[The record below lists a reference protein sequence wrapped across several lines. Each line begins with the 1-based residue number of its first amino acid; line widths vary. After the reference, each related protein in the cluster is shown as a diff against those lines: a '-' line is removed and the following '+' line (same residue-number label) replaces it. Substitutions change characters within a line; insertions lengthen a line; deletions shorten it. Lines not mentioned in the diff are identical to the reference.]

1 MIACC
6 GGFSFALGGCISA
19 LLSASVL
26 QQSVVSA
33 DVEDTGDTTKSVQ
46 HAPAVHTRPN
56 VQQKCSFCGQPRKG
70 HTCLFVE
77 GTIKWRDLCAT
88 VCQGGSRNGCARCR
102 SSVTKRARG
111 KEDAAGGAGGGVS
124 ISGGGSAHSAAVA
137 ATPKKKAMQGFLER
151 QQASAPLEQAR
162 FKTQLFDRL
171 KELGPD
177 VVQNTR
183 QLTRALYAF
192 DEEFLEANMDEHGW
206 ANPLVWGPWERRRG
220 VRRLGLEAWGKTAT
234 G

>member
-1 MIACC
+1 M
-6 GGFSFALGGCISA
+6 GGCISA
-19 LLSASVL
+19 LLAASVL

-56 VQQKCSFCGQPRKG
+56 VQQKCSFCGQQRKG

-124 ISGGGSAHSAAVA
+124 ISGGGSAHTV
-137 ATPKKKAMQGFLER
+137 
-151 QQASAPLEQAR
+151 
-162 FKTQLFDRL
+162 
-171 KELGPD
+171 
-177 VVQNTR
+177 R
-183 QLTRALYAF
+183 QLLQPPRKRPCKVFWSANKRVHHLSRHVSKPS
-192 DEEFLEANMDEHGW
+192 FLIGSKSWVQM
-206 ANPLVWGPWERRRG
+206 
-220 VRRLGLEAWGKTAT
+220 
-234 G
+234 

>member
-1 MIACC
+1 M
-6 GGFSFALGGCISA
+6 GGCISA
-19 LLSASVL
+19 LLAASVL

-183 QLTRALYAF
+183 QLTRAL
-192 DEEFLEANMDEHGW
+192 LLSTRNSWRRTWTNMAGRI
-206 ANPLVWGPWERRRG
+206 LSCG
-220 VRRLGLEAWGKTAT
+220 VRGSGGGECGGWGWRHGARQRQ
-234 G
+234 GRCYHAGGGGG